1 MLGRRRSLS
10 TGHEYRG
17 DYAAHTRCRR
27 TGSARQVRFA
37 RWCVA
42 RVVDDR
48 RCNPPRGAYVF
59 YDSWHGSADL
69 GHVGISLGNG
79 TMIHDYGCA
88 GVRIT
93 PIGISLHYIGWAAP
107 PLSPGITDWKTP
119 PAS

>member
-1 MLGRRRSLS
+1 MRFVNDAYERGARAIAVR
-10 TGHEYRG
+10 YRTAKQ
-17 DYAAHTRCRR
+17 AATALHASAHR
-27 TGSARQVRFA
+27 GS
-37 RWCVA
+37 
-42 RVVDDR
+42 
-48 RCNPPRGAYVF
+48 NPPRGAYVF

-79 TMIHDYGCA
+79 TMIHAYGCA

-93 PIGISLHYIGWAAP
+93 PIRISLHYIGWAAP